1 RIPDVIR
8 GGAAEGMQ
16 DITQSLHALVK
27 SKLLADQTALDFA
40 PNPEAL
46 RMLLKGIVVGGSK
59 GGIIGRD

>member
-1 RIPDVIR
+1 
-8 GGAAEGMQ
+8 MQ